1 MTEKTKEKK
10 GRLAGIG
17 VGPGDPELLTLKGKR
32 LMEESDFIVIPA
44 SGKDVNIAYTIGVSA
59 VPAIKK
65 KDILEVNM
73 PMIRDKEE
81 LARCHRRAADQIIEK
96 LDRGENGVFLTL
108 GDPTVYSTYIYV
120 HDIITALGYE
130 TEIVPGIPSFCAAA
144 AKLNI
149 GLTDAEKALHIIPA
163 SYEGLEEHLNLD
175 GTRVLMK
182 SGKSLGKVKDI
193 LTRRDDLVVKMAVRC
208 GMENEKLYHSA
219 EEIEEDAG
227 YFSLLIVK
235 GAKK

>member
-149 GLTDAEKALHIIPA
+149 GLTDAEKH
-163 SYEGLEEHLNLD
+163 
-175 GTRVLMK
+175 
-182 SGKSLGKVKDI
+182 
-193 LTRRDDLVVKMAVRC
+193 
-208 GMENEKLYHSA
+208 
-219 EEIEEDAG
+219 
-227 YFSLLIVK
+227 
-235 GAKK
+235 